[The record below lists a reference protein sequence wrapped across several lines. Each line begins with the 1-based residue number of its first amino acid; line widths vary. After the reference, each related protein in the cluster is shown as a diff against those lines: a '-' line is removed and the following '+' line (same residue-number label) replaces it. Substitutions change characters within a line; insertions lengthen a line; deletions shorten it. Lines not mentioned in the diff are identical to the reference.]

1 MSARFAFGKNVKELR
16 FLLSNAGEG
25 SASLRNFLTKSYPV
39 MKKANPE
46 TPILIR
52 EALDTEPRV
61 WARFELGRETVAQLN
76 GLNEKQIEE
85 KVAGLVKNA

>member
-1 MSARFAFGKNVKELR
+1 MMIGMNQDEVK
-16 FLLSNAGEG
+16 LLTKFTTD
-25 SASLRNFLTKSYPV
+25 RNFLTKSYPV

-61 WARFELGRETVAQLN
+61 WARFGRIPLIPRRRN
-76 GLNEKQIEE
+76 
-85 KVAGLVKNA
+85 